1 VRKLVLIR
9 AVPNATEG
17 HLLKGRL
24 EAEGIPVLVK
34 GEGDGPYRFGPL
46 YLWVHEEN
54 EIQARLILAEVDGG
68 SLTIDEND
76 DLPGED
82 ETLSSER

>member
-1 VRKLVLIR
+1 MRKLVLVR

-17 HLLKGRL
+17 HLLRGRL

-34 GEGDGPYRFGPL
+34 GEGDGPYRLGPL

-54 EIQARLILAEVDGG
+54 EIQARLILAEIDGG
-68 SLTIDEND
+68 SLAIDEND

-82 ETLSSER
+82 ETLSPER

>member
-1 VRKLVLIR
+1 VRKLVLVR

-17 HLLKGRL
+17 HLLRGRL

-34 GEGDGPYRFGPL
+34 GEGEGPYRFGPL

-68 SLTIDEND
+68 NLAIDEND